1 MGKCKLHN
9 EARYPLLQFLL
20 TTFCIIMQ
28 FFFLMVFC
36 SFMQGS
42 EIYGRELVDLRKE
55 SRWEFLNTFF
65 SVSEAVAYM
74 QVLSSLRSHLF
85 TLLCICLSKS

>member
-1 MGKCKLHN
+1 MELRLGSVGYQLKLYYI
-9 EARYPLLQFLL
+9 APVALYFDY
-20 TTFCIIMQ
+20 IMYNCAMLSDG
-28 FFFLMVFC
+28 FH

-65 SVSEAVAYM
+65 SVSEAVAYL
-74 QVLSSLRSHLF
+74 QVFNSL
-85 TLLCICLSKS
+85 